1 MQIPLNVLLYRLAS
15 NSIYETL
22 NIDLSE
28 SFSCLRL
35 FDMNAMLSV
44 SDEINK
50 ELYLVTH
57 EELSQNTNT
66 ICAYNFNKNSV
77 FLCICNDEDIHIDR
91 FSDSLS
97 IVLLYTKHSYAEI
110 FNKILTIF
118 HDFEIWDKN
127 FHLTLLRGGSMQDL
141 LDLSC
146 NILTHPMVVL
156 DSNFSLLGEFRSGEI
171 NDVIM
176 NEILNA
182 GYVTPQVMSRLR
194 QDGLISTSETAANPL
209 INYYCVTTH
218 DCYYSM
224 MYRFTVNNNIAGY
237 ALIFRNRVHP
247 KTNYLYL
254 MNMVAEN
261 LELFFQQERYTSRSF
276 MENYEVFLI
285 ELLENQTRPQKQ
297 LEDQVSYIP
306 GLAME
311 GYFTLAQLTYH
322 NISELPLSFL
332 NWNLRNSFSSVR
344 PFIYK
349 NQIFMLKTNADNDLV
364 HRFFTPEE
372 EALFRNLLKN
382 HAFTCTVSNPF
393 FSLMDLPAAVIQCKE
408 TLKLSPST
416 SNVFYYFENVTFRY
430 ILHNLKKD
438 SIKLIESPHYHLLK
452 QYDLKHNTDLCE
464 IYIEYLKNG
473 RNINQT
479 AGAIFMH
486 RNTVFNKIK
495 KAISIM
501 HNECEDYQSQI
512 TFILSYLND
521 LE

>member
-35 FDMNAMLSV
+35 FDITAMLSA
-44 SDEINK
+44 SDTVNE
-50 ELYLVTH
+50 ELYLISSET
-57 EELSQNTNT
+57 LLQNTDA
-66 ICAYNFNKNSV
+66 ICAYNFNKNCA
-77 FLCICNDEDIHIDR
+77 FLCVCNDENTHIDQ

-97 IVLLYTKHSYAEI
+97 MVLLYTQHSYVEI

-118 HDFEIWDKN
+118 HDFEKWDKD
-127 FHLTLLRGGSMQDL
+127 FHLTLLRGGTMQDL
-141 LDLSC
+141 LDLSRD
-146 NILTHPMVVL
+146 ILTHPMVVL
-156 DSNFSLLGEFRSGEI
+156 DRNFSLLGEFRSDEV
-171 NDVIM
+171 NDELM
-176 NEILNA
+176 NEILKA
-182 GYVTPQVMSRLR
+182 GYVTPQVMTRLR
-194 QDGLISTSETAANPL
+194 QDGLISTSETASNPL
-209 INYYCVTTH
+209 INYYCITTH

-224 MYRFTVNNNIAGY
+224 MYRFTVNNHIVGY

-254 MNMVAEN
+254 MNMVVEN

-276 MENYEVFLI
+276 LENYEVFLI
-285 ELLENQTRPQKQ
+285 ELLENPSIPPKQ
-297 LEDQVSYIP
+297 FEDQLSYIP
-306 GLAME
+306 GLTME
-311 GYFTLAQLTYH
+311 GHFTLAQLTYR
-322 NISELPLSFL
+322 NVSELPLSFL
-332 NWNLRNSFSSVR
+332 SWNLRNSFPSIR
-344 PFIYK
+344 PFVYE
-349 NQIFMLKTNADNDLV
+349 NQIYMLKLNVDTTPG
-364 HRFFTPEE
+364 HHFFTAEE
-372 EALFRNLLKN
+372 ETLFRNLMKN
-382 HAFTCTVSNPF
+382 HDFTCTISNTF
-393 FSLMDLPAAVIQCKE
+393 FSLMELPTAVNQCKE
-408 TLKLSPST
+408 TLKLSIAVPNGFFS
-416 SNVFYYFENVTFRY
+416 FDNVTFRY

-452 QYDLKHNTDLCE
+452 QYDQEHNTDLCE

-479 AGAIFMH
+479 ASAIFMH

-501 HNECEDYQSQI
+501 HDECEDYQSQI

-521 LE
+521 HE

>member
-1 MQIPLNVLLYRLAS
+1 MQVPLNVLLYRLSS

-44 SDEINK
+44 SDDTNKDFYLINS
-50 ELYLVTH
+50 ETLLQSTDA
-57 EELSQNTNT
+57 
-66 ICAYNFNKNSV
+66 ICAYNFNKNCV
-77 FLCICNDEDIHIDR
+77 FLCVCNEENTHINQ

-97 IVLLYTKHSYAEI
+97 MVLLYTQHSYAEV

-118 HDFEIWDKN
+118 HDFEKWDKD
-127 FHLTLLRGGSMQDL
+127 FHLTLLRGGTMQDL
-141 LDLSC
+141 LDLSHD
-146 NILTHPMVVL
+146 ILTHPMIVL
-156 DSNFSLLGEFRSGEI
+156 DRNFSLLGEFRSEEI
-171 NDVIM
+171 EDELM

-194 QDGLISTSETAANPL
+194 QDGLISTSENASNPL
-209 INYYCVTTH
+209 INYYCITPN

-224 MYRFTVNNNIAGY
+224 MYRFTVNNHIVGY

-261 LELFFQQERYTSRSF
+261 LELFFQQERYTSHSF
-276 MENYEVFLI
+276 LENYEVFLI
-285 ELLENQTRPQKQ
+285 ELLENPTIPQKQ
-297 LEDQVSYIP
+297 LEDQLSYIP
-306 GLAME
+306 GLTME
-311 GYFTLAQLTYH
+311 GYFVLAQLTYT
-322 NISELPLSFL
+322 NVSELPLSFL
-332 NWNLRNSFSSVR
+332 SWNLRNSFPSIR
-344 PFIYK
+344 PFVYE
-349 NQIFMLKTNADNDLV
+349 NQIYMLKLNIDTAPGR
-364 HRFFTPEE
+364 HFFTQEE
-372 EALFRNLLKN
+372 ETLFRNLLKN
-382 HAFTCTVSNPF
+382 HDFTCTISNKF
-393 FSLMDLPAAVIQCKE
+393 FSLMDLPTAVTQCKE
-408 TLKLSPST
+408 TLKLSTAEP
-416 SNVFYYFENVTFRY
+416 NRFFAFDNVTFRY
-430 ILHNLKKD
+430 ILHNLKED
-438 SIKLIESPHYHLLK
+438 SMKLIKSPHYHLLK
-452 QYDLKHNTDLCE
+452 QYDETHNTDLCD

-479 AGAIFMH
+479 ASAIFMH

-521 LE
+521 QK